1 MTQVFI
7 TEQNST
13 IVVKGNGTHWNYRVV
28 SFEGDCYA
36 FWHNFLEEGTS
47 DQMVE
52 KARKDLANMH
62 LYSIIEIVAI
72 SPADWKQEDWQTIDE
87 RHWYD
92 VSGYPEGCYPDNDYG
107 CWDVEVEQ
115 YYCDRTSV
123 EYYRFV
129 GTKLEALSHFA
140 GFNRKVT
147 VTPTTMEAWEAEDYA
162 ASWWEHVDVVDSDI
176 DEYAEALTE
185 RYTEDDNYLPF

>member
-13 IVVKGNGTHWNYRVV
+13 IVVVGTGTHWNYRVV

-36 FWHNFLEEGTS
+36 FWHNYLEEGTA

-52 KARKDLANMH
+52 KARKTLERMN
-62 LYSIIEIVAI
+62 LTSIIEIVAI
-72 SPADWKQEDWQTIDE
+72 NPADWKPEDWQTTDE
-87 RHWYD
+87 RHWWE
-92 VSGYPEGCYPDNDYG
+92 VSCYPAGSYPDNDYG

-115 YYCDRTSV
+115 FYCDRSTV
-123 EYYRFV
+123 EYCRFV
-129 GTKLEALSHFA
+129 GTKLEALSQFA

-147 VTPTTMEAWEAEDYA
+147 VKPTTPCAWEAEDYA

-176 DEYAEALTE
+176 DEYAKHLEA
-185 RYTEDDNYLPF
+185 RYAEEDGFPF